1 MATKFVKGKVVK
13 AAPLTR
19 AVKKAEPVLTDYA
32 VKVDKEIVTVDINK
46 VKLWKDNPRRNDA
59 AAPKLAEVIKERG
72 RVTPVVVWRKDG
84 VCYKGNT
91 TIKALKLLGKK
102 TVDVLYADF
111 KSEAAAIAYGIADN
125 KSSEFSEWDD
135 ALLSS
140 FLKMDDVKATGFTSS
155 EIGFFDTVEMT
166 VEKIPAIE
174 TVIAAFKLFGKT
186 SLDILNFVKVQKG
199 ILHATN
205 LNFHVTLPVD
215 APDGIYDLRLF
226 EHVRKWEFCKSDT
239 PVSNY
244 PNLPD
249 AEFNKVEL
257 DLSGLEKFIPFTSI
271 DISRAILHNV
281 CFSNGIIF
289 STDGRVGL
297 SEPRKAPSNFSIS
310 SETAKILSLFDLGTA
325 YLNAEWIKADAPDG
339 VMVYI
344 KICKDQVPDYKKAI
358 NRIDTFYPVN
368 RVSLLEQVKK
378 LIPFAKTQIE
388 FISDRIQNGVVA
400 SAFENPITFLGNID
414 NFVKVLSAFPS
425 ETVEIGISL
434 GGIQVQIKNENLA
447 AIFMV
452 LQKAADVKFDAP
464 IVFPIGKPE
473 EPEIMESFFAR
484 GLGYTING
492 KCLRTIKADFLKKIG
507 FKNA

>member
-1 MATKFVKGKVVK
+1 M
-13 AAPLTR
+13 APLTR
-19 AVKKAEPVLTDYA
+19 SVKKAEPVLTDYA

-72 RVTPVVVWRKDG
+72 QVTPVVVWRKDG

-91 TIKALKLLGKK
+91 TIKALKLLGEK
-102 TVDVLYADF
+102 TVDVLFADF
-111 KSEAAAIAYGIADN
+111 KSEASAIAYGIADN

-135 ALLSS
+135 TLLLS
-140 FLKMDDVKATGFTSS
+140 FLKMDDVKTTGFTSS

-174 TVIAAFKLFGKT
+174 TVIAVFKLFGKT
-186 SLDILNFVKVQKG
+186 SLDILNFVKVQNG

-205 LNFHVTLPVD
+205 LDFHVTIPVD

-226 EHVRKWEFCKSDT
+226 EHVRKWEFCKRDV
-239 PVSNY
+239 PVSDY
-244 PNLPD
+244 PNVPTD
-249 AEFNKVEL
+249 GFIKAKI
-257 DLSGLEKFIPFTSI
+257 DLSGLEKFIPFTLI
-271 DISRAILHNV
+271 DTSRAILHNV
-281 CFSNGIIF
+281 CFSDGIVFGTNGH
-289 STDGRVGL
+289 VGL
-297 SEPRKAPSNFSIS
+297 SEPRKAPSDFSIS

-325 YLNAEWIKADAPDG
+325 YLNDEWIKADAPDG
-339 VMVYI
+339 VTVYI
-344 KICKDQVPDYKKAI
+344 KICKDRAPDYKKAI
-358 NRIDTFYPVN
+358 NKIDVFYPVN
-368 RVSLLEQVKK
+368 RIALLEQVKK

-400 SAFENPITFLGNID
+400 SAFENPITFSGDID

-434 GGIQVQIKNENLA
+434 SGTQVQIKNENLT

-452 LQKAADVKFDAP
+452 LRKAADVKFDAP

-473 EPEIMESFFAR
+473 EPEIMESFSAR
-484 GLGYTING
+484 GFGYTING
-492 KCLRTIKADFLKKIG
+492 KCLRTIKADFLNKVG